1 MKKSV
6 KMLTVLT
13 MCLMTLVLS
22 LSFAACNAQCGQQ
35 AGMDGV
41 EYMLCDDGKSYGVV
55 GFTSKGAKEVHVL
68 SEYKGKPVTTVLERA
83 FAESNVVKVHLPD
96 SITKI
101 GKRAF
106 ADCIWLR
113 EVVMPRNLSEIE
125 EYAFSGCDRL
135 YKIEKGIYYVEN
147 WVVGADLDI
156 DILYFD
162 TKTVGIADKALF
174 GCANLKEINLFA
186 NIKYIGREAFSACS
200 NLKAVPM
207 GYNIERIGERAFEN
221 CISLSSVKI
230 SDKVTTLPYKVFF
243 NCTSLTSVNIP
254 DSVTS
259 IGDYAFE
266 NCGSLTSI
274 TIPNGVPNIE
284 LRMFANCSSL
294 KSVTIPRSITL
305 IKAQAF
311 YNCSN
316 LKIVNYKGSTE
327 EWKFIYIDSD
337 NDYLKN
343 AKINYI
349 K

>member
-22 LSFAACNAQCGQQ
+22 LLFAACNAQCGQQ
-35 AGMDGV
+35 TGVDGV
-41 EYMLCDDGKSYGVV
+41 EYMLCDDGRSYGVV
-55 GFTSKGAKEVHVL
+55 GFTSKGAEEVHVL

-113 EVVMPRNLSEIE
+113 EVVMPSNLSEIE

-135 YKIEKGIYYVEN
+135 YKTEKGIYYVGN
-147 WVVGADLDI
+147 WVVGVDSDI
-156 DILYFD
+156 DIIYFD
-162 TKTVGIADKALF
+162 AETVGIADKALF
-174 GCANLKEINLFA
+174 GCANIKEINLLA

-200 NLKAVPM
+200 NLEALSM
-207 GYNIERIGERAFEN
+207 GNNIERIGERAFEN
-221 CISLSSVKI
+221 CIALSFVKI

-259 IGDYAFE
+259 IGVYAF
-266 NCGSLTSI
+266 
-274 TIPNGVPNIE
+274 V
-284 LRMFANCSSL
+284 
-294 KSVTIPRSITL
+294 
-305 IKAQAF
+305 
-311 YNCSN
+311 
-316 LKIVNYKGSTE
+316 
-327 EWKFIYIDSD
+327 
-337 NDYLKN
+337 
-343 AKINYI
+343 
-349 K
+349 